1 MDSSSEHC
9 DNINIIYSRFVS
21 DLFGYNE
28 DPGNPTVATEDL
40 EPPDSLRKSIMLDAP
55 PSLISFLDKLEPSG
69 VFDEEKQNSK

>member
-28 DPGNPTVATEDL
+28 DPGNPTMATEDL
-40 EPPDSLRKSIMLDAP
+40 EPPAIIPDSLKKSIMLDAP
-55 PSLISFLDKLEPSG
+55 PPLISFMS
-69 VFDEEKQNSK
+69 EEQHARNESML

>member
-28 DPGNPTVATEDL
+28 DPGNPTMATEDL
-40 EPPDSLRKSIMLDAP
+40 EPPAIIPDSLRKSIMLDAP
-55 PSLISFLDKLEPSG
+55 PPLISFMS
-69 VFDEEKQNSK
+69 EEQHA